1 MSRASSIRR
10 AGRSG
15 VGSECAVRI
24 VARCCARAIRS
35 LSVQIRPS
43 SGESFEKKVGR
54 AMGGVASLRDGGGE
68 LVLGNAGSD
77 WQGGSK
83 FDIGGKAVVGGDCR
97 GGVVVFGVPP

>member
-1 MSRASSIRR
+1 MC
-10 AGRSG
+10 G
-15 VGSECAVRI
+15 ED
-24 VARCCARAIRS
+24 CCALLCAGDSFAERAD
-35 LSVQIRPS
+35 PPEF
-43 SGESFEKKVGR
+43 GESFEKKVGR